1 MIQRELVICL
11 GRTGT
16 GKTRLLHQET
26 LRRIKDLHAA
36 GVATLVIIHDTRLP
50 RPGGWDASAI
60 GYLAPERARYRTV
73 ADMLDAAQDVDGETR
88 HASFVNAIYEDDP
101 LALFAVANA
110 RRESGRATLLV
121 IDELDQTPERLVRS
135 RPDHASAYKCLH
147 YGRVGP
153 VDILATMRQPQRV
166 DPAWLALATKVHAF
180 QLTGDLQLA
189 RIKASGWPNAE
200 QLAAELPRLSPF
212 HYLSIEPGGT
222 TETHHE

>member
-16 GKTRLLHQET
+16 GKTRLLHQEV
-26 LRRIKDLHAA
+26 LRRVRELHAA
-36 GVATLVIIHDTRLP
+36 DVATLVVVHDTRLP
-50 RPGGWDASAI
+50 RPGGWDHSAI
-60 GYLAPERARYRTV
+60 GCIAPERARYRTV
-73 ADMLDAAQDVDGETR
+73 RDMLAAATQGDDGETR
-88 HASFVNAIYEDDP
+88 HASFVNAVYEDDP
-101 LALFAVANA
+101 LQLFALANA

-135 RPDHASAYKCLH
+135 RPDHAAAYKCLH

-189 RIKASGWPNAE
+189 RIKASGWPDAE
-200 QLAAELPRLSPF
+200 RVAAELPKLAPF
-212 HYLSIEPGGT
+212 HFMSIEPGGPG
-222 TETHHE
+222 EQEQ